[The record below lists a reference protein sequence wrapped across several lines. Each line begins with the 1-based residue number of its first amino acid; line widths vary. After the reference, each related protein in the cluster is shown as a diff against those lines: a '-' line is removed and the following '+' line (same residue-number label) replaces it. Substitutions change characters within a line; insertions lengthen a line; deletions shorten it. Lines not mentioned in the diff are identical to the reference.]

1 MPMIGPLEI
10 MLVAVVALLVFG
22 PEKLPEMARTV
33 GRTAN
38 QLRRMAADLK
48 EEFNA
53 ELDFD
58 SDDDASSASPTHA
71 AQADEPSATEEATS
85 VADDLERLN
94 RDAGEDVVQA
104 DNNRD
109 AAGDVVQPDNRDSG
123 DGRPQA
129 RPDADQ
135 ARQ

>member
-22 PEKLPEMARTV
+22 PEKLPEMARNV
-33 GRTAN
+33 GRTAT

-58 SDDDASSASPTHA
+58 SDDDASAIPPT
-71 AQADEPSATEEATS
+71 SATEADRSPDSKEAGS
-85 VADDLERLN
+85 VDDDLESLN
-94 RDAGEDVVQA
+94 RDSTGD
-104 DNNRD
+104 D
-109 AAGDVVQPDNRDSG
+109 AQPDDRDSG
-123 DGRPQA
+123 DGQPPA